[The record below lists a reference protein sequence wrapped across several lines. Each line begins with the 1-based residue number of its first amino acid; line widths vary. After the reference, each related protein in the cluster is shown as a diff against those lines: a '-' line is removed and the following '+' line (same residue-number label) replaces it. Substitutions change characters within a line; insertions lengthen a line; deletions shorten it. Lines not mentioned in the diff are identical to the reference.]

1 MAILDALDR
10 KAKTAVS
17 AALEPD
23 EQVRLVIPGEGGSAL
38 VATNRRVL
46 VYKRGIMT
54 GSAFGRQLNSWEYS
68 MVSGI
73 EAKQAMTTK
82 TVVLEIPGA
91 LPVTKIGRFD
101 KGPQSAWEAPN
112 ALVAN
117 VSNFDQMIVT
127 LRRLIDEYRRGPAQP
142 QALSDPVE
150 QVLRWAALRDQ
161 GLLTEEEFQHQK
173 RKLLGL

>member
-112 ALVAN
+112 ALV
-117 VSNFDQMIVT
+117 
-127 LRRLIDEYRRGPAQP
+127 
-142 QALSDPVE
+142 
-150 QVLRWAALRDQ
+150 LRWAALRDQ